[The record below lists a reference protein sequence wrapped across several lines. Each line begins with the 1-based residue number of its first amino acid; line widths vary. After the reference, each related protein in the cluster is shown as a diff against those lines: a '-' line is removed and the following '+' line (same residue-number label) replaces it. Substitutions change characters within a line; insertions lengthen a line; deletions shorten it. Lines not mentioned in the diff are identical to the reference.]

1 MSGNRPTRFAIGA
14 QCRRPCRGRRPGG
27 LAGAGSRLGPGAVRD
42 PARLLGLQR
51 PDRDL
56 HHLEG
61 EDLRQLPRPGPGDG
75 LPRRYPGGGD
85 RRRHDP
91 RRLAALAR
99 RVATSCSTTCS
110 PTRPSRWSPGS
121 PSTPRSRDGISNSEP
136 AFYALIFAVFL
147 LALAI
152 NFTMIASY
160 SCYLDRSSFFLK
172 VRTALIPLLPS
183 ELAAALMACGVAYLY
198 VEVGL
203 AGVALFGVVLVT
215 FQYLL
220 GALLVSQQR
229 AEELELRS
237 KQLASFQVGMLSA
250 MLRTLDLRD
259 QMTAR
264 HSRRRGALLAGDRPA
279 GRLLA
284 PRGGAGPHRRA
295 AARHRQ
301 VHPSRPHPQGQR
313 AAHRRGL
320 DADQAPPAAGR
331 PRRLLARRLRPGR
344 RDHPRPPR
352 ADRRQRLSARP
363 GRRRHSRTVPDHL
376 RRRHLRRD
384 DRARLLPHADVEPR
398 RDRRAAPGRRQTA
411 RRPLRRGLHR
421 AARGQGRLLPARRG
435 GRLREGA
442 GARIADRRDG
452 QSGRRAAA
460 ASRSPASALNG

>member
-1 MSGNRPTRFAIGA
+1 MVFLGGTPAALIG
-14 QCRRPCRGRRPGG
+14 
-27 LAGAGSRLGPGAVRD
+27 VD
-42 PARLLGLQR
+42 
-51 PDRDL
+51 
-56 HHLEG
+56 
-61 EDLRQLPRPGPGDG
+61 
-75 LPRRYPGGGD
+75 
-85 RRRHDP
+85 HDP

-99 RVATSCSTTCS
+99 RPATSCSTTCS
-110 PTRPSRWSPGS
+110 PTRPSRWSAGIAFHAAVTRPGS
-121 PSTPRSRDGISNSEP
+121 PPPTRPSTCCV
-136 AFYALIFAVFL
+136 FAVFL

-152 NFTMIASY
+152 NFTMIAGY
-160 SCYLDRSSFFLK
+160 ACYLERSSFFAK
-172 VRTALIPLLPS
+172 VRKALIPLLPS
-183 ELAAALMACGVAYLY
+183 ELAAALMAVGVAYLY
-198 VEVGL
+198 VQVGL

-220 GALLVSQQR
+220 GAAARLPAAGRGAGAAQQ
-229 AEELELRS
+229 AAG
-237 KQLASFQVGMLSA
+237 QLPG
-250 MLRTLDLRD
+250 RD
-259 QMTAR
+259 VERDAAHAR
-264 HSRRRGALLAGDRPA
+264 PAGPDDRPPLRRRGALLAGDRPA
-279 GRLLA
+279 RRLLA

-331 PRRLLARRLRPGR
+331 PRRLLARRLRPGG

-363 GRRRHSRTVPDHL
+363 GRRRHSRAVADHL

-384 DRARLLPHADVEPR
+384 DRARLLPHADVQPR

-442 GARIADRRDG
+442 GAGIADRRDR
-452 QSGRRAAA
+452 QPRRRDQPLPGRR
-460 ASRSPASALNG
+460 RQRR